1 MTLTSPRTAAAR
13 VRLPR
18 QDDVKTAVRWS
29 LRQGIPLAG
38 MKLGARRGDLFAQLN
53 ADPATQRDPFPFYDR
68 VRTSGPLVPGGYVMA
83 TARHDVVFELLRSD
97 QFRSGIPDEA
107 LPRTARRVLT
117 WAEDPLAIPFTE
129 RPSMVVHNGADHL
142 RIRRIASRAFT
153 AKAIENLRTRT
164 EQIADDLLDDI
175 ERRHHD
181 GRVVDI
187 VAEYA
192 STLPVLVIADILGI
206 PAELQ
211 PTFLRWGDCI
221 LQIASFGVPYR
232 TFLEIEGGLREMN
245 SWLLGHFE
253 ELRRNP
259 GDNLLSKMV
268 QASDDEHASGGGLSE
283 RELMQTA
290 GLLLFAGFETTVNL
304 IGSGTTRLLAHHD
317 QWEILRAEPEHWR
330 KTAIDEMLRL
340 DGPVQFTVRS
350 PAQDTEIHGVP
361 VRRGRM
367 VALLLAGANRDPA
380 VFADPARF
388 DVTRANAR
396 DHVALGA
403 GVHFCLGASL
413 ARMEGE
419 VALGRLFDRFPNLA
433 AAGAPTLGPNAALR
447 GYIHVPATLSKAYAG
462 SSFGGFSGGGAPR
475 G

>member
-1 MTLTSPRTAAAR
+1 MTLTSPAPLATR
-13 VRLPR
+13 VRAPR
-18 QDDVKTAVRWS
+18 RSDVKTAVRWS

-38 MKLGARRGDLFAQLN
+38 MKLGARRGDLFAKLN
-53 ADPATQRDPFPFYDR
+53 ADPATQRDPFPFYEL
-68 VRTSGPLVPGGYVMA
+68 VRAQGPIVPGGFVMA
-83 TARHDVVFELLRSD
+83 TARHDVVYELLRSD
-97 QFRSGIPDEA
+97 AFRSGIPEEM
-107 LPRTARRVLT
+107 LPRPARRALL
-117 WAEDPLAIPFTE
+117 WAEDPLSIPFTE

-142 RIRRIASRAFT
+142 RIRRVASRAFT
-153 AKAIENLRTRT
+153 AKAIENLRART
-164 EQIADDLLDDI
+164 EQIAEDLLDDI
-175 ERRHHD
+175 EARHRD
-181 GRVVDI
+181 GSVVDI
-187 VAEYA
+187 VDEYA
-192 STLPVLVIADILGI
+192 STLPVLVIAELLGI
-206 PAELQ
+206 PAQMQ

-221 LQIASFGVPYR
+221 LQIASFGVSYR

-245 SWLLGHFE
+245 RWLLSHFE

-268 QASDDEHASGGGLSE
+268 QASDDENASGGGLSE

-304 IGSGTTRLLAHHD
+304 IGSGTTRLLAHPD
-317 QWEILRAEPEHWR
+317 QLEILRAEPDHWKR
-330 KTAIDEMLRL
+330 TAIDEMLRL

-350 PAQDTEIHGVP
+350 PAQDTAIQGVP
-361 VRRGRM
+361 IPRGRL

-380 VFADPARF
+380 VFEDPTRF

-433 AAGAPTLGPNAALR
+433 SAGPPTLGPNAALR
-447 GYIHVPATLSKAYAG
+447 GYIHVPATLGARAG
-462 SSFGGFSGGGAPR
+462 VAAST
-475 G
+475 